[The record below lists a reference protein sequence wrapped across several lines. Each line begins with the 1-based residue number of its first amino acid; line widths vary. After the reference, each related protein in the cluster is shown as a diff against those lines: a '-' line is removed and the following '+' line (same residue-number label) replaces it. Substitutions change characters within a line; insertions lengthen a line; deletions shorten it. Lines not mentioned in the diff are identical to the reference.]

1 MQGSLAQEQLGRLV
15 AGANRVRNDIKID
28 AEHIAAMIDDPD
40 LELLV
45 AIWTD
50 LREPGG
56 LAMAALKGADVMEG
70 CHATGR
76 RRALSAIAFWVRN
89 EEHLLALSKGVAKLV
104 EEETGARGEFSPIG
118 DDIAFEAVPNGDDPD
133 ELYVT
138 KAGARIARRGYP
150 GTPEARR
157 WIALI
162 PGYTVRDITANK
174 IEVCFADV
182 VRMHFGDQTSH

>member
-1 MQGSLAQEQLGRLV
+1 LV
-15 AGANRVRNDIKID
+15 AGANRVRKDIEID

-56 LAMAALKGADVMEG
+56 LAMAALKGADVLEA
-70 CHATGR
+70 CDATGR
-76 RRALSAIAFWVRN
+76 GRMLSAIAFWVRN
-89 EEHLLALSKGVAKLV
+89 EEHLLALSKDVARLT
-104 EEETGARGEFSPIG
+104 EEETGARGEFTPIA
-118 DDIAFEAVPNGDDPD
+118 DDLAFEFVPSADDPD

-182 VRMHFGDQTSH
+182 VRMHIDDLRSFH